1 MDVLLLLFIIS
12 GLLYLVVIQLFNFG
26 WISLKPHD
34 PATTQDFLK
43 GAQKYDAPYAE
54 SGLQDQF
61 FPDADIPS
69 RCFSDST
76 IPSRCFSDSTDHPL
90 LISDTGKGSVLLTE
104 YGRPEVFV
112 TVICAVRN
120 ESENI
125 SNILND
131 LVNQNY
137 PANLLEIIIVDDH
150 SDDNTYQVTEE
161 WEKKYS
167 KVSLLSSHGEGKK
180 EAIQHG
186 VRHARGELILF
197 TDGDCRTG
205 ENWIR
210 AFVSHY
216 LNHHASLMA
225 GPVILTVDK
234 NTTNLQEVFYGLQAL
249 EFASLIASGAGSMSI
264 GRPVMMNGA
273 NMGVSRKAMTA
284 VNDLKADRSPSGDDM
299 FLLQSIKRMPRHK
312 IHFIK
317 AREALVNTKP
327 AFTLKQFLSQRI
339 RWSSK
344 GRLYRDPD
352 IIITGA
358 VVLFFNMALVG
369 ILIAAIFQPVY
380 LFYYILGLLFKF
392 TVDFPLLYFYSDFY
406 DMKANLKYLPMLIP
420 FYPLYVVMVF
430 LLGGIIPFSWKGRW
444 YSGQKTNKKAFG

>member
-1 MDVLLLLFIIS
+1 MLLFIIS
-12 GLLYLVVIQLFNFG
+12 GLLYLFVIQLFNFG

-34 PATTQDFLK
+34 PATIPDFLK
-43 GAQKYDAPYAE
+43 GSEKYDASYAE
-54 SGLQDQF
+54 AGLQDRF
-61 FPDADIPS
+61 FSDADIHS
-69 RCFSDST
+69 QCFSDSA
-76 IPSRCFSDSTDHPL
+76 DHST
-90 LISDTGKGSVLLTE
+90 LISNTGKESALQTDSAS
-104 YGRPEVFV
+104 PEVFV

-137 PANLLEIIIVDDH
+137 PTNLLEIIIVDDH

-161 WEKKYS
+161 WEKKCGM
-167 KVSLLSSHGEGKK
+167 VSLLSNHGEGKK

-205 ENWIR
+205 KNWIR

-216 LNHHASLMA
+216 LNHHASVMA
-225 GPVILTVDK
+225 GPVILTADK

-249 EFASLIASGAGSMSI
+249 EFASLIASGAGSMGI

-284 VNDLKADRSPSGDDM
+284 VTDLKADRSPSGDDM
-299 FLLQSIKRMPRHK
+299 FLLQTIKSMRSHK

-317 AREALVNTKP
+317 TREALVKTRP
-327 AFTLKQFLSQRI
+327 AQTLKQFLSQRI
-339 RWSSK
+339 RWTSK

-358 VVLFFNMALVG
+358 VVTFFNMVLVG
-369 ILIAAIFQPVY
+369 ILIAAIFQPVS
-380 LFYYILGLLFKF
+380 LFYYIIGLLFKF

-406 DMKANLKYLPMLIP
+406 DMKANLKYLPILIP

-430 LLGGIIPFSWKGRW
+430 LLGSIIPFSWKGRR
-444 YSGQKTNKKAFG
+444 YPG